1 MPPSALRALLNI
13 IADSVEAIERH
24 YGSEGLEFPALDDV
38 FTAESERA
46 RLDSVVQDAATLI
59 SAASYQLIATVQ
71 QPQTTIF
78 NALIAYYLPVSLRVA
93 TETNVVEI
101 LREAGPRGLHVKE
114 IAKKNNVDA
123 AKLTR
128 LMRYLATHHIFK
140 ELSPDTYTNN
150 RLSSICDTGKSVSDL
165 FANPLDKYDGT
176 NGIAALIGHC
186 TDQDYKGAGCILEHL
201 QDPATAFED
210 SPVRTP
216 MMRAFTSDTDMWT
229 WFERPPNQPRL
240 KRFGVAMDGM
250 NSMHTTDS
258 ILKGFDWGSLLPGS
272 VVVDVGGGIG
282 VSCLALA
289 KAHPHLRYVVQDR
302 PPVVELGMKH
312 CEQVLPG
319 ALESGYVKYQA
330 HDFFEPQPVPDAS
343 VFVLKQITHNWP
355 DSYAIRILKHLRCA
369 ALDSTKLV
377 LIDNIIQYSCPDDT
391 PVKGVPKLSPPS
403 PLLANLGAA
412 NITPYNLDLAM
423 FVHCGALERTMV
435 HLVEITKSAGWKI
448 VEVNSLAAIGPY
460 LPHIIAVPA

>member
-24 YGSEGLEFPALDDV
+24 CASEGLEFPALDDV
-38 FTAESERA
+38 FTAENERT

-59 SAASYQLIATVQ
+59 TAASYQLIATVQ

-78 NALIAYYLPVSLRVA
+78 TAITAYYLPVSLRAA

-101 LREAGPRGLHVKE
+101 LREAGPQGLHVKE

-150 RLSSICDTGKSVSDL
+150 RLSSVCDTGKPVNDL
-165 FANPLDKYDGT
+165 FAKPLEKYDGT

-186 TDQDYKGAGCILEHL
+186 TDDDYKGAGYILEHL

-210 SPVRTP
+210 GPVRTP
-216 MMRAFTSDTDMWT
+216 MMRAFASDTDVWT
-229 WFERPPNQPRL
+229 WFEQPFNQMRL
-240 KRFGVAMDGM
+240 KRFGVAMDGVS
-250 NSMHTTDS
+250 SMQPADS
-258 ILKGFDWGSLLPGS
+258 ILRGFDWGSLLPGS

-302 PPVVELGMKH
+302 PSVVELGKKH
-312 CEQVLPG
+312 CEQVLPD
-319 ALESGYVKYQA
+319 ALESGYVQYQA

-343 VFVLKQITHNWP
+343 VFVLKQITHDWSDP
-355 DSYAIRILKHLRCA
+355 YAIRILKHLRNA
-369 ALDSTKLV
+369 ASDSTKLV
-377 LIDNIIQYSCPDDT
+377 LIDSIIRCSCPDDT

-412 NITPYNLDLAM
+412 NITPYSIDLAM
-423 FVHCGALERTMV
+423 FVHFNALERTIG

-448 VEVNSLAAIGPY
+448 IEVNSLDAIGRC
-460 LPHIIAVPA
+460 LPHITAVPA